1 MTTTTSSTSASS
13 AAAAASSVADATAKS
28 TLGKDDFLKLMIAQ
42 LQNQDPLNP
51 MDNQAF
57 VAQLAQFSNLEQLQQ
72 VNSGINALSLGQAGA
87 NQQSATNLV
96 GRDVTFKSDQ
106 VAWAQGTAG
115 TAISA
120 QLAANADSVQAVIT
134 DVNGRV
140 VRTIPLGAHTTG
152 TLNATWDGLDDAGNV
167 QPTGNYTIKFTAAD
181 PQKNPVTA
189 VAQGTGHVAGVSFA
203 NGVAELVL
211 GNGIHVALPDVIEV
225 DQPKN

>member
-1 MTTTTSSTSASS
+1 MTTTTSTSASS
-13 AAAAASSVADATAKS
+13 AASAASTVADAAGKS

-72 VNSGINALSLGQAGA
+72 VNSGINSLSIGQAGA
-87 NQQSATNLV
+87 NQQAATNLV
-96 GRDVTFKSDQ
+96 GRDITFKSDQ
-106 VAWAQGTAG
+106 VGWKQGDPG
-115 TAISA
+115 TAIGA
-120 QLAANADSVQAVIT
+120 QLAANADSVTATIT
-134 DVNGRV
+134 DSNGRV
-140 VRTIPLGAHTTG
+140 IRTLRYGPQMSG
-152 TLNATWDGLDDAGNV
+152 TFSATWDGADDAGNV

-189 VAQGTGHVAGVSFA
+189 TAQGSGHVSGVSFA

-211 GNGIHVALPDVIEV
+211 GNGIHVALPNVIEV